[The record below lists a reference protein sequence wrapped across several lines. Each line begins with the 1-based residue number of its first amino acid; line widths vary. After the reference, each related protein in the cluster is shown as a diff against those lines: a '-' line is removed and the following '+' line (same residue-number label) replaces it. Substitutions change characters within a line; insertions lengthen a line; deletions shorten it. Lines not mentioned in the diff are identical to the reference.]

1 MLDSVM
7 DTIRRFLKRRRMKVE
22 LKDLR
27 ASGELDE
34 ILRDADYELLPGDQG
49 SDFVNVYRKSN
60 VALGA
65 ELFSTLAV
73 NKDEAVW
80 WIVQRHRED
89 IARADRSTPSGRSG

>member
-1 MLDSVM
+1 MMDSVT
-7 DTIRRFLKRRRMKVE
+7 DTIRRFLKRRRMKVA

-34 ILRDADYELLPGDQG
+34 ILRDANYELLPGDQG
-49 SDFVNVYRKSN
+49 SDFVNVYRKGN

-65 ELFSTLAV
+65 ELFSTLAM

-80 WIVQRHRED
+80 WIVQHHHED
-89 IARADRSTPSGRSG
+89 MAGADPSTPPGRSG